1 MKTLVKSATQDELL
15 SYFPTDVLLELGLDP
30 PKVEIP
36 RPEPAPIAEPVK
48 APPKELSVVSGF
60 TEGTR
65 AKDRLTGQVGTVKVI
80 HLFGN
85 KEGLT
90 LVFDDGSESQDC
102 YYPDQL
108 EVA

>member
-1 MKTLVKSATQDELL
+1 MKTLVKNATQDELL
-15 SYFPTDVLLELGLDP
+15 SYFPTDILVELGFDP

-36 RPEPAPIAEPVK
+36 KSEPAPIAEPVK
-48 APPKELSVVSGF
+48 ASPKELSVVSGF

-65 AKDRLTGQVGTVKVI
+65 ARDRLTGQIGTIKVVQ
-80 HLFGN
+80 LFGN

-90 LVFDDGSESQDC
+90 LVFDDGTESPDC

>member
-15 SYFPTDVLLELGLDP
+15 GYFPTDILVELGFDP

-36 RPEPAPIAEPVK
+36 EPAPITEPIK
-48 APPKELSVVSGF
+48 APPKELSVVNGF

-65 AKDRLTGQVGTVKVI
+65 ARDKITWEVGTVKI
-80 HLFGN
+80 IELFGG

-90 LVFDDGSESQDC
+90 LVFDDGSESPDC